1 MFVHL
6 HRVGNDMVSS
16 SSKKKAESQAVTIKD
31 IEEFA
36 HRTWLIT
43 PIALIALIALT
54 RTLSNILR
62 PHYNPNDPRNPHNS
76 GKRRWTSW
84 WAVTHRPRSPTIVWR
99 LISRVASWWPGW
111 LKMTM
116 LLPMKVLCFY
126 LKVDTIR
133 YVNAYRR
140 NDPDAP
146 SW

>member
-1 MFVHL
+1 MFIHLSLSLSLSGCICLSITYHCDVIAWYYICPYMFVHL

-76 GKRRWTSW
+76 GKRR
-84 WAVTHRPRSPTIVWR
+84 
-99 LISRVASWWPGW
+99 
-111 LKMTM
+111 
-116 LLPMKVLCFY
+116 
-126 LKVDTIR
+126 
-133 YVNAYRR
+133 
-140 NDPDAP
+140 
-146 SW
+146 